1 MNRAATLYPIVG
13 SILIALTTP
22 AAAQE
27 TEPGAPDRWKVAA
40 ELSFTD
46 QSGNRELRLLTGGLR
61 VSHLQKEDFEMEALL
76 QSRYGESSDEVIAR
90 NHFASLSLDVHPRE
104 IWSPF
109 FFLTAERDPFKRLDA
124 RLAGGA
130 GAKYTAYRSDDGND
144 EASLSL
150 ALLYSY
156 ENLRP
161 TAADPFGPAR
171 TLARWSMRVRGKQE
185 VNEQVTLQHVTFY
198 QPEWDQVA
206 DYLLRS
212 ETGAK
217 VLLTERLALS
227 VSYQLD
233 RTARPPQ
240 GVSPDDRLFKT
251 GLIIDF

>member
-1 MNRAATLYPIVG
+1 MIRAATLYPVVG
-13 SILIALTTP
+13 SIVLALTAP
-22 AAAQE
+22 ALAQE
-27 TEPGAPDRWKVAA
+27 TARAAPDRWKLGA
-40 ELSFTD
+40 EFSYTD
-46 QSGNRELRLLTGGLR
+46 QSGNRDLRLLTGGLR
-61 VSHLQKEDFEMEALL
+61 VSHLEKEAFEMEGLL
-76 QSRYGESSDEVIAR
+76 QSRYGESGDEVIAR
-90 NHFASLSLDVHPRE
+90 SHFASLTLDLHPRDV
-104 IWSPF
+104 WSPF
-109 FFLTAERDPFKRLDA
+109 LFATAERDPFKRLDA
-124 RLAGGA
+124 RVSGGA
-130 GAKYTAYRSDDGND
+130 GAKYTAFRSDDGEDN
-144 EASLSL
+144 ASVSL

-156 ENLRP
+156 EDLRP
-161 TAADPFGPAR
+161 SAADPVGPDR
-171 TLARWSMRVRGKQE
+171 SLARWSVRVRGQQE
-185 VNEQVTLQHVTFY
+185 LNEQVTLQHVTFY